1 MSEFML
7 VLVIIFLLFGVFRR
21 YIFFFVMSAISK
33 KLFREMNRMQDR
45 QREAFNQQQQ
55 QQQTRVN
62 VDPEQTRQRKNF
74 RDDQGEY
81 VDYEEVKD

>member
-1 MSEFML
+1 MSEFLL
-7 VLVIIFLLFGVFRR
+7 VLFIIFLLFGVFRR

>member
-1 MSEFML
+1 ML

-21 YIFFFVMSAISK
+21 YLFFFVMSAISK

-45 QREAFNQQQQ
+45 QREAFSQQQQ

>member
-1 MSEFML
+1 ML

-45 QREAFNQQQQ
+45 QREAFSQQQQ

>member
-45 QREAFNQQQQ
+45 QREAFSQQQQ

>member
-1 MSEFML
+1 ML

>member
-1 MSEFML
+1 ML

-45 QREAFNQQQQ
+45 QREAFSRQKQ

>member
-1 MSEFML
+1 ML

-45 QREAFNQQQQ
+45 QREAFSRQQQ

>member
-1 MSEFML
+1 ML

-55 QQQTRVN
+55 QTRVN
-62 VDPEQTRQRKNF
+62 VDPEQTRQRKKF

>member
-1 MSEFML
+1 
-7 VLVIIFLLFGVFRR
+7 
-21 YIFFFVMSAISK
+21 MSAISK
-33 KLFREMNRMQDR
+33 KLFREMNRMQER

-55 QQQTRVN
+55 QQQSRVN
-62 VDPEQTRQRKNF
+62 VDPEQTRPRKNF

>member
-55 QQQTRVN
+55 QTRVN
-62 VDPEQTRQRKNF
+62 VDPEQTRQRKKF

>member
-1 MSEFML
+1 ML

-55 QQQTRVN
+55 TRVN

>member
-1 MSEFML
+1 ML
-7 VLVIIFLLFGVFRR
+7 VLVSIFLLFGVFRR

-45 QREAFNQQQQ
+45 QREAFSQQQQ

>member
-1 MSEFML
+1 
-7 VLVIIFLLFGVFRR
+7 
-21 YIFFFVMSAISK
+21 MSAISK

-45 QREAFNQQQQ
+45 QREAFNQ

>member
-45 QREAFNQQQQ
+45 QREAFSQK

>member
-1 MSEFML
+1 ML

-45 QREAFNQQQQ
+45 QREAFSQK

>member
-55 QQQTRVN
+55 QTRVN

>member
-1 MSEFML
+1 
-7 VLVIIFLLFGVFRR
+7 
-21 YIFFFVMSAISK
+21 MSAISK

>member
-1 MSEFML
+1 ML

-55 QQQTRVN
+55 QTRVN